1 MRMAKEFE
9 MFNFLKFKKFCENE
23 DGAVAVDWVV
33 LSAAI
38 IGLAVSAV
46 TSTQNA
52 TVAAANSISG
62 KMSAMNVPQP

>member
-1 MRMAKEFE
+1 MRMAEEFE

-38 IGLAVSAV
+38 IGACGIGRDLYSKRH
-46 TSTQNA
+46 SCRSQLYLR
-52 TVAAANSISG
+52 
-62 KMSAMNVPQP
+62 